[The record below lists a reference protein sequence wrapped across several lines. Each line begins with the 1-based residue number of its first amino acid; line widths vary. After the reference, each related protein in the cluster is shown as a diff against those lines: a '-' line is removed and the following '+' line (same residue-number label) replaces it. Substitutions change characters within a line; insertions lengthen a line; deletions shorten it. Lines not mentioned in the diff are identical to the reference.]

1 MRVVFHGLRIQTQ
14 RYKPY
19 KGTRENS
26 LLLGLWQG
34 IAMAAAG
41 LAVAFWLTM
50 LLLAIGKLDGIS
62 AQQEK
67 TSSI

>member
-1 MRVVFHGLRIQTQ
+1 
-14 RYKPY
+14 
-19 KGTRENS
+19 
-26 LLLGLWQG
+26 
-34 IAMAAAG
+34 MAAAG

-67 TSSI
+67 TASI